1 MPVEAADLQ
10 VSERRHGFRLGA
22 ATAHRV
28 ADRIAPPTRGQCIDP
43 CRIFE
48 GPSLFGYES
57 PVSASD
63 RKEPP
68 GASPETETPISSS
81 GVVLRKPDQPEEPA
95 VRNEPPRRR
104 DSDPAYRLTP
114 YRARFDVEMDDTA
127 VSKVRDPSVS
137 LILGPATPV
146 RPREKAS
153 ARRFEA
159 LASLLLGAA
168 LGVLLVVIVVLI
180 ARAF

>member
-1 MPVEAADLQ
+1 M
-10 VSERRHGFRLGA
+10 
-22 ATAHRV
+22 
-28 ADRIAPPTRGQCIDP
+28 
-43 CRIFE
+43 
-48 GPSLFGYES
+48 
-57 PVSASD
+57 SASD

-81 GVVLRKPDQPEEPA
+81 GVVVRKADDQPEEPA
-95 VRNEPPRRR
+95 APHEVLPRRR

-137 LILGPATPV
+137 LVLGPATPA
-146 RPREKAS
+146 RPREKAP
-153 ARRFEA
+153 ARKFEA

-180 ARAF
+180 ARAL